1 MPLRPLTVQ
10 SRRPRAD
17 AERNRVAILD
27 AAQRLFAERPPDE
40 VSMDE
45 IALAAGVG
53 KPTLYRR
60 FGDRAGLV
68 RALLHANETTL
79 QNEILRGPP
88 PLGPG
93 APPVDRLAA
102 FMQAYIDHVGENLAV
117 MRAGEQAR
125 QGRRYDGL
133 YESYRQHGLMLAREA
148 RPDEPDGAETE
159 YVVDC
164 LLGALSPE
172 LYAAQRRRGLEHAEI
187 RAAAGALA
195 RRLLG

>member
-1 MPLRPLTVQ
+1 MSLRPLIVQ

-17 AERNRVAILD
+17 AERNRLAILD

-68 RALLHANETTL
+68 RALLTTRETAL
-79 QNEILRGPP
+79 QNRILRGPP

-93 APPVDRLAA
+93 APAAERMAA
-102 FMQAYIDHVGENLAV
+102 FMESYTDHVAENLPV
-117 MRAGEQAR
+117 LRAAEQAR
-125 QGRRYDGL
+125 QGRRHDAL
-133 YESYRQHGLMLAREA
+133 YESYRQHGLMLVREA

-159 YVVDC
+159 YIVDC

-172 LYAAQRRRGLEHAEI
+172 LYATQRRRGLEHEQI
-187 RAAAGALA
+187 RGAAGSLA